1 MNTDYLK
8 NVSRE
13 TIQDLKT
20 FQQMVLEWNS
30 KFNLISKSTE
40 TDIWKRHIEDS
51 LQLDKFIS
59 EKDKTMYDFGTG
71 AGFPGLV
78 IAIFAKY
85 TFPNLKISLIESTT
99 KKTIFLNEVKNKLNL
114 DINIINERIENLKL
128 KKADIISSRAMASLE
143 KLFEYAINF
152 TKENTKLLF
161 LKGESWQKEIETA
174 QKNWIFSFE
183 SIPSITNEKGRVLQI
198 QKLRRKIHG

>member
-20 FQQMVLEWNS
+20 FQQMVLEWNG

-51 LQLDKFIS
+51 LQLYKFIT
-59 EKDKTMYDFGTG
+59 ENDKTMYDFGTG
-71 AGFPGLV
+71 AGFPGV
-78 IAIFAKY
+78 VVAIFAKY
-85 TFPNLKISLIESTT
+85 TLPNLKISLVESIT

-143 KLFEYAINF
+143 KLFEYAISF

-161 LKGESWQKEIETA
+161 LKGESWQKEIELA
-174 QKNWIFSFE
+174 QKNWMFSFE
-183 SIPSITNEKGRVLQI
+183 AIPSITNEKGRVLQI